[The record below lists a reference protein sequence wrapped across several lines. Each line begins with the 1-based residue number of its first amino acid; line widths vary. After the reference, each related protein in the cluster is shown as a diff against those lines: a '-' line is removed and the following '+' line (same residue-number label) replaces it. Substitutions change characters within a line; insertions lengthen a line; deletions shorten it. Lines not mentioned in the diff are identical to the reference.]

1 MGPFR
6 DHDTSPTGILI
17 QQGFTQVLH
26 FGFRPVG
33 SPTGHFFQSNPVMDR
48 QMKKTRSVHELRRG
62 YLIVRIWRKK
72 TRSGIRHTISIARLF
87 RNGDTWKE
95 STRFGR
101 TDIPLLRLLLNEAHT
116 WIYDL
121 GSSPRNANWRGV
133 PHSDSFEHF
142 K

>member
-1 MGPFR
+1 M
-6 DHDTSPTGILI
+6 
-17 QQGFTQVLH
+17 
-26 FGFRPVG
+26 
-33 SPTGHFFQSNPVMDR
+33 
-48 QMKKTRSVHELRRG
+48 TRKPVHELRKAL
-62 YLIVRIWRKK
+62 LIVRIWRKK
-72 TRSGIRHTISIARLF
+72 TRSGIRHTVTVARLF
-87 RNGDTWKE
+87 RNGDAWKE
-95 STRFGR
+95 SSRFGR